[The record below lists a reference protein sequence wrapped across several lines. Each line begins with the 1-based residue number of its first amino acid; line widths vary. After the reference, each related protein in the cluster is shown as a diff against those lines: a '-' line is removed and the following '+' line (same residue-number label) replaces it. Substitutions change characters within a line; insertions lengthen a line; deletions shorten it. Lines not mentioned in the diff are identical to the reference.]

1 LRESQYNLRE
11 RTIFYLSEKQTEFFE
26 RTVKASTKC
35 LTKHVRSC
43 ILNSVNQLID
53 YCSKG
58 GTQMGANGLSFG
70 KYIESIRTSRRKSLR
85 ETAKAIGV
93 SPQFYSEVEKDRR
106 CAFTADRL
114 ELLKKFLEMSTE
126 EAEEMNNKAAE
137 SYKGKNVAVPQD
149 FADYIVER
157 DYVMSALR
165 TMKEMD
171 ADEVDW
177 KKMVDEFVAS
187 KKGEGQ

>member
-1 LRESQYNLRE
+1 M
-11 RTIFYLSEKQTEFFE
+11 
-26 RTVKASTKC
+26 ST
-35 LTKHVRSC
+35 
-43 ILNSVNQLID
+43 ND
-53 YCSKG
+53 
-58 GTQMGANGLSFG
+58 MSFG
-70 KYIESIRTSRRKSLR
+70 KYIESIRTARRRSLR

-93 SPQFYSEVEKDRR
+93 SPQFYSEVEKNRR

-114 ELLKKFLEMSTE
+114 ELLKTFLEMTPD
-126 EAEEMNNKAAE
+126 EAKEMNNKAAE

-171 ADEVDW
+171 ADEEDW
-177 KKMVDEFVAS
+177 KKMVDEFVS
-187 KKGEGQ
+187 RKKGDASD

>member
-1 LRESQYNLRE
+1 MPRVFVKQQPSTNL
-11 RTIFYLSEKQTEFFE
+11 
-26 RTVKASTKC
+26 V
-35 LTKHVRSC
+35 
-43 ILNSVNQLID
+43 
-53 YCSKG
+53 
-58 GTQMGANGLSFG
+58 
-70 KYIESIRTSRRKSLR
+70 
-85 ETAKAIGV
+85 V

-157 DYVMSALR
+157 DYVIPKFRKNTRRGLKALR
-165 TMKEMD
+165 CQSISAAVMIMLRRERDNPTIWMFEHTLPSTESIVFKSQTTGQTATPAMME
-171 ADEVDW
+171 
-177 KKMVDEFVAS
+177 KMPAMTRKIVKAS
-187 KKGEGQ
+187 SNIRSISKREAIKSKTALFP

>member
-1 LRESQYNLRE
+1 
-11 RTIFYLSEKQTEFFE
+11 
-26 RTVKASTKC
+26 
-35 LTKHVRSC
+35 
-43 ILNSVNQLID
+43 
-53 YCSKG
+53 
-58 GTQMGANGLSFG
+58 MGANGMSFG
-70 KYIESIRTSRRKSLR
+70 KYIESIRTARRKSLR

-106 CAFTADRL
+106 GALTADRL
-114 ELLKKFLEMSTE
+114 ALLKKFLEMSTE
-126 EAEEMNNKAAE
+126 EAEEMSNKAAK

-171 ADEVDW
+171 ADEEDW

-187 KKGEGQ
+187 KKGADQ